1 MSQNKVALKNFT
13 EEELKEF
20 VKSIG
25 SQHLEV
31 LKYILGYTKEQ
42 RLLMI

>member
-1 MSQNKVALKNFT
+1 MNQDKVALKNFT

-20 VKSIG
+20 MKTIGEKAFREVKFT
-25 SQHLEV
+25 
-31 LKYILGYTKEQ
+31 LGYTRVL

>member
-25 SQHLEV
+25 EPAFRGSQI
-31 LKYILGYTKEQ
+31 YSWIYKEQ

>member
-1 MSQNKVALKNFT
+1 MNQDKVALKNFT

-20 VKSIG
+20 MKTIGEKLLEEVKFT
-25 SQHLEV
+25 
-31 LKYILGYTKEQ
+31 LGYTRVL